1 MKYENVIPNF
11 MDILYREDI
20 QRFVDLE
27 EVRDACHGNQIAS
40 KNQAIEAYNSIHCEN
55 NNILYVASW
64 FGMFTNYLL
73 AKYSHQKI
81 HITEIEKDVRLS
93 SISNELNFDY
103 IDHHQHYTC
112 DINLFD
118 RLNNYETFIN
128 LSCEHMSNEW
138 YNKIPNGSKVLIQSN
153 NFDKI
158 DDHINCVTDIVDMK
172 SKYPMQQILYSNT
185 LKLNLYNRLTLAGIK

>member
-20 QRFVDLE
+20 QRLVDLE

-103 IDHHQHYTC
+103 RDHHQHYTC
-112 DINLFD
+112 DIDLFD
-118 RLNNYETFIN
+118 RFKPLKKLVKQNATIIDVG
-128 LSCEHMSNEW
+128 SNMGDTIYQFQKEL
-138 YNKIPNGSKVLIQSN
+138 G
-153 NFDKI
+153 
-158 DDHINCVTDIVDMK
+158 
-172 SKYPMQQILYSNT
+172 
-185 LKLNLYNRLTLAGIK
+185 